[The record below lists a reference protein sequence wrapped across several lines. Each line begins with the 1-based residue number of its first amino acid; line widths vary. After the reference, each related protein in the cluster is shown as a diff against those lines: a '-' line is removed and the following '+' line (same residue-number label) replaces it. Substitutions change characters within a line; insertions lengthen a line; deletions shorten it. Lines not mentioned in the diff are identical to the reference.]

1 MYLNLLFKSIKADAD
16 NIDRVVALVRRFI
29 QVLVS
34 GGSGAT
40 EVVAGGLYLLGE
52 VSPLGHLLLLLP
64 DDGGKKLFSSVPGL
78 RSTIYQT
85 VKPDDGPYDP
95 RKRDPQFAHARSSAL
110 WEIVCCLVLHCL
122 KNFNIDLGAS
132 VEPLSSRHF
141 ATCATTAHFP
151 AYHSEPRSNAK
162 HSFTFP

>member
-64 DDGGKKLFSSVPGL
+64 DDGGKKV
-78 RSTIYQT
+78 I
-85 VKPDDGPYDP
+85 
-95 RKRDPQFAHARSSAL
+95 
-110 WEIVCCLVLHCL
+110 
-122 KNFNIDLGAS
+122 
-132 VEPLSSRHF
+132 
-141 ATCATTAHFP
+141 
-151 AYHSEPRSNAK
+151 
-162 HSFTFP
+162 